1 MICHLSHQLCPRRI
15 YSAGKFR
22 WKIKILENRSPKF
35 FHSILE
41 HQVSFKPAFLS
52 VPRDLRGPFSLSPPE
67 QLICLCQQ
75 QQNDELLFHF
85 NWTNVFFSSPRWAAA
100 DLKRKKISSQLLHQH
115 FCPSLQRA
123 RAGSTKKLI
132 KNIFPVNIFFPNLP
146 QASNFLLLS
155 RWK

>member
-1 MICHLSHQLCPRRI
+1 MICHLCHQLCPRRI
-15 YSAGKFR
+15 YSEGKFR

-100 DLKRKKISSQLLHQH
+100 DLKRKKNFFSVTSSTLLSFASKGSGWFNKKVNKKH
-115 FCPSLQRA
+115 FPSEY
-123 RAGSTKKLI
+123 
-132 KNIFPVNIFFPNLP
+132 FFPESAP
-146 QASNFLLLS
+146 GV
-155 RWK
+155 